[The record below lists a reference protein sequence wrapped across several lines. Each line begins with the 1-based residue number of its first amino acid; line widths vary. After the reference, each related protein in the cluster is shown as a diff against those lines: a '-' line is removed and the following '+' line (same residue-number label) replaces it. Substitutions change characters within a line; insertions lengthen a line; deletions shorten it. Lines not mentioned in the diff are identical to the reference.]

1 MLTYDQIKTLA
12 AANLTDDQF
21 NAISSLFADAATT
34 PAVSASSP
42 SLPDPTPTAAKAP
55 DPTPTPTPTP
65 APDPI
70 QPAAATG
77 TSAPE
82 LASAVTTPT
91 ATPPAESETV
101 QLLREMLG
109 VIQKNNINSLGGTTP
124 AAESA
129 DAILAKII
137 NPN

>member
-12 AANLTDDQF
+12 AANLTDDQY
-21 NAISSLFADAATT
+21 NAISSLFAEAATSQ
-34 PAVSASSP
+34 AASAPSP
-42 SLPDPTPTAAKAP
+42 SLPDPAPTAAPTP

-65 APDPI
+65 DPAPDTLPT
-70 QPAAATG
+70 AAATG
-77 TSAPE
+77 TSARG
-82 LASAVTTPT
+82 STPAAT
-91 ATPPAESETV
+91 APNAESETV

-109 VIQKNNINSLGGTTP
+109 LIRTNNINSLGGTPP

>member
-12 AANLTDDQF
+12 AANLTDDQY
-21 NAISSLFADAATT
+21 NAISSLFADAATSQAASALSPIPSD
-34 PAVSASSP
+34 PA
-42 SLPDPTPTAAKAP
+42 PTAAPTP
-55 DPTPTPTPTP
+55 DPTPTPTPDP
-65 APDPI
+65 APDTLPT
-70 QPAAATG
+70 AAATG
-77 TSAPE
+77 TSARG
-82 LASAVTTPT
+82 STP
-91 ATPPAESETV
+91 AAAAPNAESETV

-109 VIQKNNINSLGGTTP
+109 LIRTNNINSLGGTPP